1 MFTARFSLIFL
12 SLLLLS
18 GPVAAE
24 LVEIHLIDLL
34 DEDRGYCLD
43 IKGFK
48 SKAKIDRGLQAHTCY
63 SYQGNIAV
71 DQAFDSFVFGKNRL
85 YLPAFDVCVRAEL
98 MGLTGSLKLQE
109 CMQEKLQKFGWD
121 KKGRIYLIENPSLC
135 ITAARGEARRGG
147 GGSPRHLIRN
157 ISMEQCSELLK
168 PFQQW
173 GFRTISS

>member
-48 SKAKIDRGLQAHTCY
+48 SKAKIERGLQAHTCY

-85 YLPAFDVCVRAEL
+85 YLPAFDVCVRAESMRL
-98 MGLTGSLKLQE
+98 AGSLKLQE
-109 CMQEKLQKFGWD
+109 CKEEKLQKFWWD
-121 KKGRIYLIENPSLC
+121 DAGRIYLIENPSLC
-135 ITAARGEARRGG
+135 ITAAPGEARQGG
-147 GGSPRHLIRN
+147 GGSPRHLMRN
-157 ISMEQCSELLK
+157 ISIEKCSDLLK

-173 GFRTISS
+173 GFRKINS